1 MTVERSDNFTDKGIR
16 DRYEH
21 DGREEMS
28 KRVVEHL
35 YDTHLV
41 SVSGPVLNSD
51 LILQSSFVLLLT
63 HSITSDYHTVS

>member
-35 YDTHLV
+35 YDTHAV
-41 SVSGPVLNSD
+41 SEPVLNSD